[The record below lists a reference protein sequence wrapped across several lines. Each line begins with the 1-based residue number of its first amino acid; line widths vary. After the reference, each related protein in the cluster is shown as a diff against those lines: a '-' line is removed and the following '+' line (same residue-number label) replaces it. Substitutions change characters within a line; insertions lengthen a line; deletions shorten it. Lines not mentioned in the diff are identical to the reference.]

1 MGEGGVGVATG
12 ERPRAVAEAQ
22 PTETDPGS
30 EWQPA
35 QRAGTS
41 LSLIGRQRPHS
52 LFYHWVLKRAPLIGL
67 LREAPPPFE
76 SYWMILLFVIGR

>member
-12 ERPRAVAEAQ
+12 TRPRAVAEAE

-35 QRAGTS
+35 QRAGTT
-41 LSLIGRQRPHS
+41 LSLIGRQLS
-52 LFYHWVLKRAPLIGL
+52 LLFHWVLKRAFLIGL
-67 LREAPPPFE
+67 LREAPPPLV
-76 SYWMILLFVIGR
+76 SYWMILLLVIGG